1 MRLYE
6 GSFNLVV
13 KDTAREMREVCGGIK
28 FYFPNIIKE
37 LASESELPYK
47 VVYLDQK
54 CWIDIARMYYHKQ
67 TERESELVGK
77 ILEASEKYEVIFPL
91 SISHLEE
98 TMKISSARRKNE
110 LVPLMVRLS
119 RGYSF
124 QPYFSINIRTEIQN
138 IVLRKLGLPQI
149 NVRNL
154 ILKQGISNLIGGG
167 KPTLVSR
174 KGSELPEDIKRELLD
189 LLESPKTLEFS
200 FKLKLP
206 KSFLNMNEIEIFEKN
221 RQELSKIK
229 DNDMRQRAFLAWNM
243 RAIIVPE
250 LAKTLYECV
259 LPKDFILKEKS
270 TRKDIE
276 GLLDSIPT
284 ALCLLTLIYQRDQQ
298 LQRPIQANDFHDIWF
313 LTLALPYSD
322 IVVTEKMWASIAR
335 QTKLDR
341 KCNTKILS
349 SIKELG
355 KYL

>member
-1 MRLYE
+1 
-6 GSFNLVV
+6 
-13 KDTAREMREVCGGIK
+13 
-28 FYFPNIIKE
+28 
-37 LASESELPYK
+37 
-47 VVYLDQK
+47 
-54 CWIDIARMYYHKQ
+54 
-67 TERESELVGK
+67 
-77 ILEASEKYEVIFPL
+77 
-91 SISHLEE
+91 
-98 TMKISSARRKNE
+98 
-110 LVPLMVRLS
+110 
-119 RGYSF
+119 
-124 QPYFSINIRTEIQN
+124 
-138 IVLRKLGLPQI
+138 
-149 NVRNL
+149 
-154 ILKQGISNLIGGG
+154 
-167 KPTLVSR
+167 VSR

-206 KSFLNMNEIEIFEKN
+206 KSFLNMSEIEIFEKN

-229 DNDMRQRAFLAWNM
+229 DNDMRQRAFWAWNM

-250 LAKTLYECV
+250 LAKILYECV

>member
-1 MRLYE
+1 MKERIGFPEYYE
-6 GSFNLVV
+6 KSLL
-13 KDTAREMREVCGGIK
+13 RE
-28 FYFPNIIKE
+28 F
-37 LASESELPYK
+37 ELPYK

-54 CWIDIARMYYHKQ
+54 CWIELARIYYHKQ
-67 TERESELVGK
+67 SERESELVGK

-110 LVPLMVRLS
+110 LVPLMIRLS
-119 RGYSF
+119 KGYSF
-124 QPYFSINIRTEIQN
+124 QQYPSINIRAEIQN
-138 IVLRKLGLPQI
+138 IVLKKLGLPQI

-167 KPTLVSR
+167 KPELVSR
-174 KGSELPEDIKRELLD
+174 KGSELPEDIEKELLD
-189 LLESPKTLEFS
+189 LLESPKVLEFS

-206 KSFLNMNEIEIFEKN
+206 KSFLNKNELIEIFEKN
-221 RQELSKIK
+221 RQELAKIK
-229 DNDMRQRAFLAWNM
+229 DNDMRQRAFLEWNM
-243 RAIIVPE
+243 RAVVAPE
-250 LAKTLYECV
+250 LAKTLYESG

-298 LQRPIQANDFHDIWF
+298 LQRPIQTNDFHDIWF

-322 IVVTEKMWASIAR
+322 IVTTEKMWASIAI
-335 QTKLDR
+335 QTRLDR

-355 KYL
+355 KHL